1 MSSENCISLEVKNF
15 RVLVIGDIHF
25 KHNFI
30 EEGREFVNKVVE
42 HVSENEYSLIVI
54 LGDTL
59 DTHETVKI
67 QPHNLA
73 IELLDELTKHSHV
86 ALIIGNHDM
95 ANQSKFLSTD
105 HIFTPLRNWEN
116 ITIVDFPKIIKLV
129 KGEESKMFSFAPYT
143 PNGKFQEALDNLI
156 LTSETWEF
164 SDCIF
169 AHQEFQG
176 CKMNSISSSYDIKST
191 KGDEWSNNYPIVIS
205 GHIHTEQI
213 MENGVHYIGSSTQTS
228 FGDTSAKRLWSIDW
242 GKIEGNFSMD
252 LVEKI
257 DLKLRKKVTMEYS
270 IEDVVNEKNHEKI
283 LKKLEGNVSR
293 IKINGTSENFKAF
306 RKSEIYKKIMMNKVK
321 MMYNPIS
328 NNKNLSLAKGTNI
341 LNKKDLKYDY
351 ILQELIM
358 KESKNVRKEYN
369 IICGTLKTIED
380 EEDNIEIV
388 FDSESESTSGS
399 INQSSKNSGE
409 EYSSES
415 SEESEVSLEE
425 SSEENSEEESDESQ
439 ENSEEDSDEVEESQ
453 EESECEEDYM
463 EDMGY
468 TRT

>member
-105 HIFTPLRNWEN
+105 HIFTPLRNWKN

-176 CKMNSISSSYDIKST
+176 CKMNSISSSSNYDIKSI
-191 KGDEWSNNYPIVIS
+191 KGDEWSNNYPVVIS

-213 MENGVHYIGSSTQTS
+213 MENGVYYVGSSTQTS

-242 GKIEGNFSMD
+242 GKIEGDFTMD
-252 LVEKI
+252 AVEKI
-257 DLKLRKKVTMEYS
+257 DLKLQKKVTMEYD
-270 IEDVVNEKNHEKI
+270 IKDITNEKNHKKI

-293 IKINGTSENFKAF
+293 MKINGTSEDFKTF
-306 RKSEIYKKIMMNKVK
+306 RKSEIYKEIMKNKVK

-358 KESKNVRKEYN
+358 KESKNVRKEYD
-369 IICGTLKTIED
+369 IICGALKTIEE

-388 FDSESESTSGS
+388 FDSESESES
-399 INQSSKNSGE
+399 INQSSK
-409 EYSSES
+409 YSEKES
-415 SEESEVSLEE
+415 SSDSSSESEVSLEE
-425 SSEENSEEESDESQ
+425 SSEEDSEEELSET
-439 ENSEEDSDEVEESQ
+439 SEEEESQ
-453 EESECEEDYM
+453 EESEGEES
-463 EDMGY
+463 
-468 TRT
+468 